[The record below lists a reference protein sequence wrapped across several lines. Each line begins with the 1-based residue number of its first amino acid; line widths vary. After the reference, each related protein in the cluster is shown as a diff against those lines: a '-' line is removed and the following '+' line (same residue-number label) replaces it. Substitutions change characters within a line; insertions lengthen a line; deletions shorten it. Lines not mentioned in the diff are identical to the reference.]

1 MSLWRTWLYV
11 PAHNSG
17 QVAKA
22 LASDADC
29 VVLDLED
36 AVPGTEKDLA
46 RTSAIEVIQQEHFKP
61 VLIRINA
68 HNTPW
73 HEADLAAVAA
83 ADQIGPEFAGVR
95 IPKAEDPAQIGHIA
109 EILGPNISV
118 HLLLESAVGLANL
131 QQLAQQ
137 RVNSIALGEA
147 DLTSDLAWTSDR
159 ALDPVRVQLTIAA
172 RAAHLPRP
180 PASVFT
186 NVTDID
192 GLIASTQH
200 LKSLGFFGRS
210 VIHPNQ
216 IAPVNRIFSPTRA
229 EIDAAHELLQEVTK
243 KRSENRVAFLRS
255 DGSFIDPALIRQ
267 AHTILDLEQQL
278 AALAK
283 GKNS

>member
-1 MSLWRTWLYV
+1 MSLRRTWLYV

-17 QVAKA
+17 QVTKA
-22 LASDADC
+22 LASEADC

-46 RTSAIEVIQQEHFKP
+46 RTSAIQVIQHEHFKH

-73 HEADLAAVAA
+73 HEADLAAIAA
-83 ADQIGPEFAGVR
+83 ADQIAPGFAGVR

-118 HLLLESAVGLANL
+118 HLLIESALGLANL
-131 QQLAQQ
+131 QHLAHQS
-137 RVNSIALGEA
+137 VDSIALGES

-216 IAPVNRIFSPTRA
+216 IAPVNRIFSPTLA
-229 EIDAAHELLQEVTK
+229 EIDAAHELLQEVIK
-243 KRSENRVAFLRS
+243 QRSENRVAFIRS

-267 AHTILDLEQQL
+267 AHTILDLEQQI
-278 AALAK
+278 AASVE

>member
-1 MSLWRTWLYV
+1 
-11 PAHNSG
+11 
-17 QVAKA
+17 
-22 LASDADC
+22 
-29 VVLDLED
+29 
-36 AVPGTEKDLA
+36 
-46 RTSAIEVIQQEHFKP
+46 
-61 VLIRINA
+61 
-68 HNTPW
+68 
-73 HEADLAAVAA
+73 
-83 ADQIGPEFAGVR
+83 
-95 IPKAEDPAQIGHIA
+95 
-109 EILGPNISV
+109 
-118 HLLLESAVGLANL
+118 
-131 QQLAQQ
+131 
-137 RVNSIALGEA
+137 
-147 DLTSDLAWTSDR
+147 
-159 ALDPVRVQLTIAA
+159 VRVQLTIAA
-172 RAAHLPRP
+172 RAAHLARP

-229 EIDAAHELLQEVTK
+229 EIDAAHQLLQEVTK
-243 KRSENRVAFLRS
+243 QRSENRVAFIRS